1 MEVRTLIVVRRAPA
15 EPKTD
20 LVGLVLDF
28 CSARFRASMDAVSE
42 ERAPSGT
49 GCGELVAIVET
60 RGGCEGMWHKGC
72 EP

>member
-1 MEVRTLIVVRRAPA
+1 MGVRTLIVVRRAPA
-15 EPKTD
+15 ELKTY

-28 CSARFRASMDAVSE
+28 CSARFRALMDAVNE
-42 ERAPSGT
+42 ERAPSVA
-49 GCGELVAIVET
+49 GCGEFVAIIET